1 LLRCTRFCLAD
12 GLLLAENAVSV
23 ERTNISAEGII
34 AQWRLQFP
42 AEPYVCWRKTS
53 PWEGLNKLQAP
64 PEKVQDCKNISLDMG
79 RNEYES
85 TSFVSTNLS
94 AGPLTFKITHDPIGV
109 STTVRKGV
117 WVKVDDGSGVN
128 DALSLIDDGQV
139 VIPSGESLEIWI
151 TLHGNDVTAGNYT
164 KRINILPQDLEPR
177 AIDIL
182 LAVHDLSLPRTLPF
196 AIFYF
201 DELVAKWMKPEL
213 VEAYMKDMK
222 GHYVNAAFVHPDPL
236 PRLAVDAQGKLA
248 TDFAELD
255 HTLDGYQ
262 TLGPDKYIFFWG
274 AENYLEPTGNFGSDH
289 PESQGRPEFMTPPWK
304 ALFRQW
310 LTKWVA
316 HMKDRGIGYDQFVM
330 HPYDEKG
337 GPKVQA
343 TIKLIKEVD
352 PHVQILFN
360 GALGRTV
367 KELEDL
373 APHVDVWLPYL
384 YHYLDAGGI
393 HGCIS

>member
-1 LLRCTRFCLAD
+1 MKIRACCYAALVFVFAD

-85 TSFVSTNLS
+85 TSFVLTNLS

-151 TLHGNDVTAGNYT
+151 TLHGNDVAAGNYT

-310 LTKWVA
+310 LPGSA
-316 HMKDRGIGYDQFVM
+316 AERGCPRYGSCNTARLRHAGRPSQPTRLTSKPD
-330 HPYDEKG
+330 G
-337 GPKVQA
+337 QA
-343 TIKLIKEVD
+343 C
-352 PHVQILFN
+352 Q
-360 GALGRTV
+360 R
-367 KELEDL
+367 
-373 APHVDVWLPYL
+373 
-384 YHYLDAGGI
+384 
-393 HGCIS
+393 